1 MRAAGQ
7 HTQAFHA
14 NLSPWIHARPPQQ
27 PRPRPLMHACS
38 LSLGQGM
45 RRASQSRATC
55 LRPQSR
61 PPSTRSSLQPARCS
75 ARAAPLATP
84 STACSC
90 AFSALRL
97 LLCSAAPSRAPFM
110 GNARRSLDAA
120 RRLVRLHA
128 AGARPDG
135 ATALL
140 PHLAAGAVSRKG
152 LRPTAVLPDRPS
164 SASPRPLSAP
174 PARRSSSRFHIKVTA
189 SPHMVAGR
197 AFSRRYRTPPSPW
210 MRDYIPSF

>member
-1 MRAAGQ
+1 
-7 HTQAFHA
+7 
-14 NLSPWIHARPPQQ
+14 
-27 PRPRPLMHACS
+27 
-38 LSLGQGM
+38 M

-61 PPSTRSSLQPARCS
+61 PPSTRSSPQPARCS

-97 LLCSAAPSRAPFM
+97 LLCSAAPSRAPLM

-174 PARRSSSRFHIKVTA
+174 PARRSSPRFQIKLKGHGLPA
-189 SPHMVAGR
+189 LGGR
-197 AFSRRYRTPPSPW
+197 QGFCRRYRTPPSPW
-210 MRDYIPSF
+210 MRDYIYIYIHTYIPTTSTNKRTCTSGIIRSRKS